1 MCPRLEMPDHGAMNR
16 LAAVEQNQTI
26 LPYRDANLV
35 RLEVS
40 PLVILERKQRH
51 DSLGRQFVIGVGFVV
66 DVLVGGV
73 KDRRDGDDVIPPA
86 AGAGDD
92 AEGGDYLPLRLAL
105 NERYERRR
113 DVGLAGG
120 LRGAFAEEAAVAVDF
135 EELRIGGDVDVL
147 DA

>member
-1 MCPRLEMPDHGAMNR
+1 MNR

-26 LPYRDANLV
+26 LPNRDANLV

-73 KDRRDGDDVIPPA
+73 KDRRDGDNVIPPA
-86 AGAGDD
+86 AGADD
-92 AEGGDYLPLRLAL
+92 DTKGTDCLPPRLAL
-105 NERYERRR
+105 NERYER
-113 DVGLAGG
+113 
-120 LRGAFAEEAAVAVDF
+120 
-135 EELRIGGDVDVL
+135 
-147 DA
+147 